1 MMIQIYVDNLIEL
14 TSSGEHDASLKYINI
29 PDDSS
34 NHYTLNTNRTSA
46 EKKTDGRKQGPKN
59 MDENW
64 FYMSREGHPL
74 YYSTSDRN

>member
-46 EKKTDGRKQGPKN
+46 EKKTDGTQQ
-59 MDENW
+59 
-64 FYMSREGHPL
+64 
-74 YYSTSDRN
+74 